1 MFDGITK
8 RGSEY
13 LAKCQATG
21 EGIKLVKVKI
31 GDGKI
36 SDDEDPSTFTNIK
49 AIKGDYVLDNN
60 NNLYTLQQDEKSNL
74 ILKKYDYMSN
84 FGKMIKD
91 IMNNNNIDKLL
102 NIYDDYSKKEMYA
115 LVLKNDNNL
124 YKLIYK
130 IKGVYPDEYIELEK
144 EELYS
149 QEFANLLNSYKEDGK
164 YPENWLYWGIRRRRI
179 PNF

>member
-49 AIKGDYVLDNN
+49 AIKQEVEILEKKQIE
-60 NNLYTLQQDEKSNL
+60 NNLKLTVLFSNE
-74 ILKKYDYMSN
+74 
-84 FGKMIKD
+84 D
-91 IMNNNNIDKLL
+91 IETGYFPREIG
-102 NIYDDYSKKEMYA
+102 IYA
-115 LVLKNDNNL
+115 LD
-124 YKLIYK
+124 
-130 IKGVYPDEYIELEK
+130 G
-144 EELYS
+144 EE
-149 QEFANLLNSYKEDGK
+149 EI
-164 YPENWLYWGIRRRRI
+164 LYWYINEGDEATWMPPASKTPIKFRYYVNIMATNNETTIVNWTGKELWVDKEYLDKELAKKQNLHENRLLTAAKI
-179 PNF
+179 VF

>member
-49 AIKGDYVLDNN
+49 AIKQEV
-60 NNLYTLQQDEKSNL
+60 E
-74 ILKKYDYMSN
+74 I
-84 FGKMIKD
+84 
-91 IMNNNNIDKLL
+91 
-102 NIYDDYSKKEMYA
+102 
-115 LVLKNDNNL
+115 
-124 YKLIYK
+124 
-130 IKGVYPDEYIELEK
+130 LEK
-144 EELYS
+144 
-149 QEFANLLNSYKEDGK
+149 NK
-164 YPENWLYWGIRRRRI
+164 
-179 PNF
+179 